1 MIVHVHKTRVQCFA
15 SQLSRRDIYSARYI
29 VNSQLEISL
38 CKLLAFVLVGLN

>member
-15 SQLSRRDIYSARYI
+15 SQLSRRDIVQDIYI
-29 VNSQLEISL
+29 VYSQLEISL